1 VGRGAGRGK
10 GGGRGRVEAK
20 RQIYLIYL
28 DLGLIYW

>member
-1 VGRGAGRGK
+1 MGRGAGRGK